1 MHTRRKG
8 GGPNG
13 QRKRLCLNFS
23 CLTLKYEFYFIRSS
37 HEGSEV
43 VGVTSVIA
51 AVMTVMMLKMVIYLY
66 HLATHSSVLSWR
78 IPGTGEPGGL
88 PSLGSHRVG
97 HD

>member
-13 QRKRLCLNFS
+13 QRKILCLNFS

-43 VGVTSVIA
+43 VAVTSVIA
-51 AVMTVMMLKMVIYLY
+51 AVMTVMMLKMGMYLY
-66 HLATHSSVLSWR
+66 HLAWDQAR
-78 IPGTGEPGGL
+78 
-88 PSLGSHRVG
+88 
-97 HD
+97 